1 MGEILENMIFR
12 GIIRKNKPMHKL
24 ITLGCLIMWVTGMH
38 AQEIK
43 AGKYQAIFTSA
54 VSMHRS
60 EFRGKCQTSD
70 TALLRAFILEENRY
84 EFRSCVPGGEYILC
98 GTPDLDYFE
107 VAYYTDGSVLMRER
121 FYMDGTRIPEY
132 SIGKWFRSRDDLD
145 RFLRDIFAIVIS

>member
-1 MGEILENMIFR
+1 
-12 GIIRKNKPMHKL
+12 MHKL

-43 AGKYQAIFTSA
+43 AGKYQAIFTNA
-54 VSMHRS
+54 VSMRRA
-60 EFRGKCQTSD
+60 EFGASCETSD

-84 EFRSCVPGGEYILC
+84 EFRSCVTGGEYTLC
-98 GTPDLDYFE
+98 GAPDLDYFE
-107 VAYYTDGSVLMRER
+107 VAYYTDGSVPMREW

-145 RFLRDIFAIVIS
+145 RFLRDIFAIIIS